1 MPWWWWW
8 KRREFQ
14 GCRLKWTKAFSS
26 LQASSSQPSIFNST
40 VQATPSILGSLTA
53 LVDASVTP
61 GTLYIYRRKPLEAR
75 NTAQGRLWPIRRL
88 LGPTVIVSA
97 TIIVTTNYH
106 CRLNYHRVACAS
118 PTVIVALHIFPLR
131 YFQGIPSCVR
141 GGVSLSSKASSPSH
155 PWVSF
160 PPIHRHPPRV
170 PYTVYPAV
178 FSPNAGPVRY
188 H

>member
-1 MPWWWWW
+1 MDEGLFISPGLEFSTFHLQLHGPGHSFHSW
-8 KRREFQ
+8 KSHGFNGYLCHSRYP
-14 GCRLKWTKAFSS
+14 LY
-26 LQASSSQPSIFNST
+26 LQKEAARSQKYST
-40 VQATPSILGSLTA
+40 GA
-53 LVDASVTP
+53 
-61 GTLYIYRRKPLEAR
+61 
-75 NTAQGRLWPIRRL
+75 LWPIRRL

-160 PPIHRHPPRV
+160 PPIHRHPPLV